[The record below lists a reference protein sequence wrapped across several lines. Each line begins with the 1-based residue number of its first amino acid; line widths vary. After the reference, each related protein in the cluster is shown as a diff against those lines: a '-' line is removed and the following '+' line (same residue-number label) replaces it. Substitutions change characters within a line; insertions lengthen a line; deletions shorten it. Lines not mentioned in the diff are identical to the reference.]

1 MRIPELWRR
10 SSVMVRDLPL
20 ALALALV
27 SLIPAMDGHGTQVGN
42 LPTRPQDA
50 LALAVI
56 ALECIPLIGR
66 RRWPLASL
74 ALVAIGFAVDQ
85 LLGYHTASG
94 TALPI
99 AIISTALHLDHHR
112 RTTMVAG
119 TSAFVLFAA
128 ALDRQGS
135 TEGIAGYVLFYLALV
150 VAWGTGSW
158 LRLNRAAE
166 AERRRHVAEITRSTE
181 RSLIARDLHDIVTH
195 HVTAMVVQA
204 EAARYLTAAPD
215 RLDDT
220 LTAISATGRRAI
232 SDLRHLLDVL
242 NPDHGSEPRS
252 PSIGELSAL
261 VEQARQ
267 AGQPVEF
274 SEEGEQV
281 ATTGSAEVTTYRVV
295 QEALTNALKHAHG
308 ARTAVQVRHGEREIA
323 VEIRTERTTAQS
335 ASVGGSGRGL
345 AGLRERV
352 EVLGGNFT
360 AGERDGDFVVHARIP
375 VGGAA

>member
-119 TSAFVLFAA
+119 TSVFVLFAA

-261 VEQARQ
+261 VEQARP
-267 AGQPVEF
+267 AG
-274 SEEGEQV
+274 
-281 ATTGSAEVTTYRVV
+281 RV
-295 QEALTNALKHAHG
+295 Q
-308 ARTAVQVRHGEREIA
+308 R
-323 VEIRTERTTAQS
+323 
-335 ASVGGSGRGL
+335 RG
-345 AGLRERV
+345 
-352 EVLGGNFT
+352 
-360 AGERDGDFVVHARIP
+360 
-375 VGGAA
+375 

>member
-20 ALALALV
+20 PLALALV
-27 SLIPAMDGHGTQVGN
+27 SLIPAMDGHGTQIGN

-66 RRWPLASL
+66 RRWPLASF

-119 TSAFVLFAA
+119 TGAFVLFAA

-135 TEGIAGYVLFYLALV
+135 TEGTAGNVLFYLALV
-150 VAWGTGSW
+150 VAWGIGSW

-204 EAARYLTAAPD
+204 EAARYLTAAPE

-220 LTAISATGRRAI
+220 LTAISDTGRRAI

-281 ATTGSAEVTTYRVV
+281 ATAGSAEVTTYRVV

-323 VEIRTERTTAQS
+323 VEIRTERTTAQP
-335 ASVGGSGRGL
+335 ASLGGSGRGL

-352 EVLGGNFT
+352 EVLGGDFT
-360 AGERDGDFVVHARIP
+360 AGDRDGDFVVQARIP
-375 VGGAA
+375 AGGAA